1 LRPDLACDFAVVG
14 SGAGGSVVAYH
25 LARAGERVVVIERG
39 RSVRPEEMGHDELR
53 MLATLYKDGG
63 TQMNNEADF
72 YVLQGQCVGGST
84 VLTNAV
90 CFRMP
95 EEVRQGFASRGFEI
109 PRADL
114 DESYARVEGVLNVRP
129 LDDRL
134 WSPASHR
141 LADGMR
147 ALGIEP
153 GTFRKSLLH
162 CIGCGFCNMGC
173 RYGRKLDASTTW
185 IPMARGRGAEL
196 VTEAE
201 ALRIERRRDRVTAL
215 LCRDVRDGTLFRVR
229 AERYVLCGGAINTPE
244 LLLRS
249 GIRPDRAGRRTSF
262 NAGTIMFAEY
272 DEDVDGFDG
281 DQMCVHHAGDGYLIE
296 QLHNPPMSFAVTMPG
311 SFDRHHADLRR
322 YRRLASAGVLVPT
335 APAARV
341 FLGAG
346 YRLFRRAFDHADI
359 AYRMGASDVA
369 RLREG
374 LKMLARIYLASG
386 ARRVLA
392 PAANAL
398 EIRRPEEVD
407 LLDHA
412 IRTHEDIPSLGSSHP
427 FGGASLGDDERRD
440 VVDPEFRVR
449 GVRNLFAADASIFPA
464 SVRVNPMLS
473 IMAAAD
479 YGMRWIGGF
488 RPTGPVDE
496 GPAFDARRA
505 ARAAC

>member
-1 LRPDLACDFAVVG
+1 MRRDLACDFAVVG

-25 LARAGERVVVIERG
+25 LARAGERVVLLERG

-63 TQMNNEADF
+63 TQMNNNADF

-95 EEVRQGFASRGFEI
+95 EEVRQDLALRGFEI

-114 DESYARVEGVLNVRP
+114 DESYRRVEGVLNVRP

-147 ALGIEP
+147 AIGLAPGRFKKAMLG
-153 GTFRKSLLH
+153 
-162 CIGCGFCNMGC
+162 CIGCGYCNLGC
-173 RYGRKLDASTTW
+173 RYGRKLDAAMTW
-185 IPMARGRGAEL
+185 VPMAQRRGAEL

-201 ALRIERRRDRVTAL
+201 ALRVERSNDRVTAL
-215 LCRDVRDGTLFRVR
+215 LCRDVRDGTHFRVR
-229 AERYVLCGGAINTPE
+229 AKRYVLAGGAINTPE

-249 GIRPDRAGRRTSF
+249 GIHRDRAGRRTSF
-262 NAGTIMFAEY
+262 NAGTILFAEY
-272 DEDVDGFDG
+272 DDDVDGFDG

-311 SFDRHHADLRR
+311 WFGRHHVDALA
-322 YRRLASAGVLVPT
+322 YRRMASAGVLVPT
-335 APAARV
+335 EPVARV
-341 FLGAG
+341 FLGVG

-359 AYRMGASDVA
+359 AYRMPGRDVA

-374 LKMLARIYLASG
+374 LKTLARIYLASG

-392 PAANAL
+392 PTADAL
-398 EIRRPEEVD
+398 EIRGPEEID
-407 LLDHA
+407 RLDRA
-412 IRTHEDIPSLGSSHP
+412 IRTHKDLPSLGSSHP

-449 GVRNLFAADASIFPA
+449 GLANLFVADASLFPA
-464 SVRVNPMLS
+464 SLRVNPMLS

-479 YGMRWIGGF
+479 YGVRFIGGF
-488 RPTGPVDE
+488 RPTGPVEE
-496 GPAFDARRA
+496 GPAFEANGAVGAR
-505 ARAAC
+505 C